1 MMNTEAPG
9 FHHTPVMLAPCLDAL
24 RLKPDGI
31 YADATLGG
39 AGHSSEIAK
48 RLTAGGRLIGFDRDP
63 EAIAAA
69 SLRLSPYSERVT
81 LVNRNY
87 TEVKSVLTELNIT
100 ALDGALMDLGVSS
113 HQLDEA
119 GRGFSYMQDAP
130 LDMRMNQSDPLSAKE
145 IVNTYSAEQLEAII
159 FTYGEERWAK
169 RIVEFIVNARSQS
182 PIETTG
188 ELVDIIKRAVP
199 KNARRDGPHPAKR
212 TFQAIRI
219 EVNNELGGLQ
229 TALHDF
235 IDVLAPHG
243 RLAVITF
250 HSLEDRIVKNIFR
263 ERERGCTC
271 PPECPVCTCGKKSA
285 GRVITRKPILPTEA
299 ELEENPR
306 ARSAKLR
313 IFEKRSEE

>member
-1 MMNTEAPG
+1 MITEHTSE
-9 FHHTPVMLAPCLDAL
+9 FHHVPVMLTPCLEAL
-24 RLKPDGI
+24 KLEPDGI

-48 RLTAGGRLIGFDRDP
+48 RLTQGLLIGFDRDP
-63 EAIAAA
+63 EAIAASA
-69 SLRLSPYSERVT
+69 VRLAPYAERVK

-87 TEVKSVLTELNIT
+87 KEVKEALAELSVPCLN
-100 ALDGALMDLGVSS
+100 GALMDLGVSS
-113 HQLDEA
+113 YQLDEA

-130 LDMRMNQSDPLSAKE
+130 LDMRMNPADLLSAAE
-145 IVNTYSAEQLEAII
+145 VVNTYSKDELEHII
-159 FTYGEERWAK
+159 FTYGEERWAR
-169 RIVEFIVNARSQS
+169 RIAEFIAAERAKA

-188 ELVDIIKRAVP
+188 QLVEIIKKAVP
-199 KNARRDGPHPAKR
+199 KDARRDGPHPAKR

-229 TALHDF
+229 EALHDF
-235 IDVLAPHG
+235 IDVLAPGG

-263 ERERGCTC
+263 EREKGCTC
-271 PPECPVCTCGKKSA
+271 PPEYPACICGKESV
-285 GRVITRKPILPTEA
+285 GRVITRKPILPSA
-299 ELEENPR
+299 EEIKENPR

-313 IFEKRSEE
+313 IFEKNR

>member
-1 MMNTEAPG
+1 MITEHTSE
-9 FHHTPVMLAPCLDAL
+9 FHHVPVMLTPCLEAL
-24 RLKPDGI
+24 KLEPGGI

-48 RLTAGGRLIGFDRDP
+48 RLTQGLLIGFDRDP
-63 EAIAAA
+63 EAIAASA
-69 SLRLSPYSERVT
+69 VRLAPYAERVK

-87 TEVKSVLTELNIT
+87 KEVKEALAELSVPCLN
-100 ALDGALMDLGVSS
+100 GALMDLGVSS
-113 HQLDEA
+113 YQLDEA

-130 LDMRMNQSDPLSAKE
+130 LDMRMNPADLLSAAE
-145 IVNTYSAEQLEAII
+145 VVNTYSKDELEHII
-159 FTYGEERWAK
+159 FTYGEERWAR
-169 RIVEFIVNARSQS
+169 RIAEFIAAERAKA

-188 ELVDIIKRAVP
+188 QLVEIIKKAVP
-199 KNARRDGPHPAKR
+199 KDARRDGPHPAKR

-229 TALHDF
+229 EALHDF
-235 IDVLAPHG
+235 IDVLAPGG

-263 ERERGCTC
+263 EREKGCTC
-271 PPECPVCTCGKKSA
+271 PPEYPACICGKESA
-285 GRVITRKPILPTEA
+285 GRVITRKPILPSA
-299 ELEENPR
+299 EEIKENPR

-313 IFEKRSEE
+313 IFEKKR

>member
-9 FHHTPVMLAPCLDAL
+9 FHHIPVMLTPCLDAL

-39 AGHSSEIAK
+39 AAHSSEIAK

-69 SLRLSPYSERVT
+69 GLRLSPYSERVT

-100 ALDGALMDLGVSS
+100 ALDGALMDL
-113 HQLDEA
+113 
-119 GRGFSYMQDAP
+119 DAP

-145 IVNTYSAEQLEAII
+145 IVNTYPAEQLEAII

-212 TFQAIRI
+212 TFQAMRI

-250 HSLEDRIVKNIFR
+250 HSLEDRIVKNILR

-299 ELEENPR
+299 ELNENPR

>member
-1 MMNTEAPG
+1 MTTNTTTQSG
-9 FHHTPVMLAPCLDAL
+9 FHHIPVMLMPCLEAL
-24 RLKPDGI
+24 KLTPGGI

-39 AGHSSEIAK
+39 AGHSSEIVK
-48 RLTAGGRLIGFDRDP
+48 RLTDGGRLIGFDRDP
-63 EAIAAA
+63 EAIAA
-69 SLRLSPYSERVT
+69 STVRLRDYRERIT

-87 TEVKSVLTELNIT
+87 TDVKAVLKELAVVGLN
-100 ALDGALMDLGVSS
+100 GALMDLGVSS

-119 GRGFSYMQDAP
+119 ERGFSYMQDAP
-130 LDMRMNQSDPLSAKE
+130 LDMRMNPNDTLSAKDV
-145 IVNTYSAEQLEAII
+145 VNGYSAEQLEHII

-169 RIVEFIVNARSQS
+169 RIVAFIVEARERA

-188 ELVDIIKRAVP
+188 ELVNVIKRAVP
-199 KNARRDGPHPAKR
+199 KDARRDGPHPAKR

-219 EVNNELGGLQ
+219 EVNNELGGLK

-235 IDVLAPHG
+235 IDVLLPGG

-250 HSLEDRIVKNIFR
+250 HSLEDRMVKNIFR
-263 ERERGCTC
+263 EREKGCIC
-271 PPECPVCTCGKKSA
+271 PPQSPVCMCGKASA
-285 GRVITRKPILPTEA
+285 GRVITRKPILPTET

-313 IFEKRSEE
+313 VFEKR

>member
-9 FHHTPVMLAPCLDAL
+9 FHHIPVMLTPCLDAL

-69 SLRLSPYSERVT
+69 GLRLSPYSERVT

-100 ALDGALMDLGVSS
+100 ALDGALMDL
-113 HQLDEA
+113 
-119 GRGFSYMQDAP
+119 DAP

-145 IVNTYSAEQLEAII
+145 IVNTYPAEQLEAII

-212 TFQAIRI
+212 TFQAMRI

-250 HSLEDRIVKNIFR
+250 HSLEDRIVKNILR

-299 ELEENPR
+299 ELNENPR